1 MSQIMKTFLGVFL
14 ILTMVAT
21 SAGILSSFMEVM
33 AAQNMHAAMIN
44 EIEDSDFY
52 YRVINDCFDTA
63 QAKGYQLTV
72 TMYGADNSEI
82 RCTDKSQVPQN
93 IDVVMARVELK
104 FKSLLGYFG
113 VDSEHSLEGYAR

>member
-1 MSQIMKTFLGVFL
+1 MSQIIKTFLGVFL
-14 ILTMVAT
+14 ILTMVVT

-33 AAQNMHAAMIN
+33 AAQNMHAAMVN

-52 YRVINDCFDTA
+52 YEVIKDCFDAA

-82 RCTDKSQVPQN
+82 RCTDKSQVPQEA
-93 IDVVMARVELK
+93 DVVMARVELK
-104 FKSLLGYFG
+104 FKSLLVYFG